1 MGSSG
6 TKAKANI
13 ENIKSKYILQKIL
26 NNLETKRKLNLIRF
40 NKDIKKRLD
49 INIYD
54 YKEYSEIEIEI
65 KLVNNKFGKF
75 INIKKEDEK
84 YYHIYF
90 DNNKKEKNSHYI
102 NKDEKIENIKIII
115 DYKIKSFKN
124 LFLNVGALNLSIL
137 KNFIGIILII

>member
-49 INIYD
+49 INI
-54 YKEYSEIEIEI
+54 
-65 KLVNNKFGKF
+65 
-75 INIKKEDEK
+75 
-84 YYHIYF
+84 
-90 DNNKKEKNSHYI
+90 
-102 NKDEKIENIKIII
+102 
-115 DYKIKSFKN
+115 
-124 LFLNVGALNLSIL
+124 
-137 KNFIGIILII
+137 

>member
-26 NNLETKRKLNLIRF
+26 NNLETKRRLNLIRF

-75 INIKKEDEK
+75 INIEKKDEK

-90 DNNKKEKNSHYI
+90 DNNKKEEKNTHYI

-115 DYKIKSFKN
+115 DYHIQSFED
-124 LFLNVGALNLSIL
+124 LFDSCDCIESI
-137 KNFIGIILII
+137 NFKKF